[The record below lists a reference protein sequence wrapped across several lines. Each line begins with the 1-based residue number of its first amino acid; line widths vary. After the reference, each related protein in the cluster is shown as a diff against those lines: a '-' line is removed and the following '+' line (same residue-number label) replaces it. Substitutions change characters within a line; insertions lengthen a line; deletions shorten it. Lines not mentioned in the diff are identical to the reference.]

1 MEAIGNFFSYIFNVV
16 WNFIMMIWNGFIGL
30 LTRVF
35 PQEFAYM
42 LAIIILAIIFI
53 IIFRAVLSRRPKN

>member
-1 MEAIGNFFSYIFNVV
+1 MEAIGNFFEYIFSVI
-16 WNFIMMIWNGFIGL
+16 WNFILMIWNGFLGL
-30 LTRVF
+30 LMRVF

-42 LAIIILAIIFI
+42 LAIVIIAAIFI